1 MNDKQMP
8 GNFRIG
14 TYPVRIVYKLFSHLS
29 IASDEYGISAEYGK
43 LYFFVFGSSKVEIS
57 MTKDRAKMQFIG
69 IDFGTSNS
77 LASLVRDNQIEFV
90 KFPDGNISNPTIL
103 YFPQKSKQ
111 HYIGNDA
118 VYRYLAHL
126 EENENSG
133 RLMLSIKTLLPE
145 ANFDHTTVVGFGR
158 LTAED
163 LAARFIWIL
172 KEYAE
177 NQFGERF
184 DGVVLGR
191 PVNFSE
197 LAVTR
202 LENAAKKAGFKEV
215 VFWLEPVAAALG
227 HEIETTADELVCVVD
242 LGGGTSDICVIET
255 SPKRSLLAD
264 RQKDIKAVSGVSQAG
279 DALSSQIMRNKL
291 APKFGAGSTF
301 TSLGKEMPFPVH
313 LIERISRWHRITL
326 LKNSRDIGDILA
338 ISRSSDRPDDVN
350 RLLNLIK
357 HHYGFELF
365 QAIDSAKKQLS
376 DASEA
381 FVKFRPLELDEE
393 ITVKE
398 FEALIAPIAGKI
410 EDAIH
415 DSLTAASVKPAKIDR
430 VLLTGGTSQIP
441 LLNRMVI
448 EIFGAE
454 KIIRPDYFSSV
465 ATGLGYVAS
474 RFK

>member
-1 MNDKQMP
+1 
-8 GNFRIG
+8 
-14 TYPVRIVYKLFSHLS
+14 
-29 IASDEYGISAEYGK
+29 
-43 LYFFVFGSSKVEIS
+43 
-57 MTKDRAKMQFIG
+57 MQFIG

-77 LASLVRDNQIEFV
+77 LATLVRDNGIEFV
-90 KFPDGNISNPTIL
+90 KFPDDNISNPTIL
-103 YFPQKSKQ
+103 YFPPKSKQ

-126 EENENSG
+126 EENESSG

-163 LAARFIWIL
+163 LAARFLWIL

-177 NQFGERF
+177 KQFAIKF

-202 LENAAKKAGFKEV
+202 LESAAKKAGFKEV
-215 VFWLEPVAAALG
+215 IFWLEPVAAALG
-227 HEIETTADELVCVVD
+227 YEIKTTEDELVCVVD
-242 LGGGTSDICVIET
+242 LGGGTSDICIIET

-264 RQKDIKAVSGVSQAG
+264 RKADIKAVSGVNQAG
-279 DALSSQIMRNKL
+279 DALNSQIMKHKL

-301 TSLGKEMPFPVH
+301 MSLGKEMPFPVH
-313 LIERISRWHRITL
+313 LIERISRWHRINL
-326 LKNSRDIGDILA
+326 LKNSRDIGDLLA
-338 ISRSSDRPDDVN
+338 ISRSSDRPEDVN
-350 RLLNLIK
+350 RMLNLIRQ
-357 HHYGFELF
+357 HYGFELF
-365 QAIDSAKKQLS
+365 QAIDAAKKHLS
-376 DASEA
+376 DEIRA
-381 FVKFRPLELDEE
+381 FVKFRPLDLLEE
-393 ITVKE
+393 ITISE
-398 FEALIAPIAGKI
+398 FEELIAPVAGKI
-410 EDAIH
+410 EEAIH
-415 DSLTAASVKPAKIDR
+415 NSLTSASVKPENIKR

-441 LLNRMVI
+441 MLNRLVI
-448 EIFGAE
+448 KIFGKE